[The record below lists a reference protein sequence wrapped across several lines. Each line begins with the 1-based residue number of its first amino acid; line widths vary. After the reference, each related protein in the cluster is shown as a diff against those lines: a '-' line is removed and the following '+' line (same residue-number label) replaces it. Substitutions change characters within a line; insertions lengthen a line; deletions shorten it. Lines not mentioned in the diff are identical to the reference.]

1 MSCPLRKIQPGTV
14 SYRPTNPES
23 VQTLQAR
30 LNEMQKERTKQD
42 KMWDEEPPLKPS
54 TESATEPIQLYTN
67 KKDRTNR

>member
-42 KMWDEEPPLKPS
+42 TMWNEEVPIKS
-54 TESATEPIQLYTN
+54 VTEPTTEPIQLHTN
-67 KKDRTNR
+67 KKDSTNR

>member
-42 KMWDEEPPLKPS
+42 TMWNEEVPIKS
-54 TESATEPIQLYTN
+54 VTEPIIKPIQLHTN
-67 KKDRTNR
+67 KKDSTNR

>member
-42 KMWDEEPPLKPS
+42 TMWDEPIATKS
-54 TESATEPIQLYTN
+54 TTEPIQLHTN
-67 KKDRTNR
+67 KKDSTNR